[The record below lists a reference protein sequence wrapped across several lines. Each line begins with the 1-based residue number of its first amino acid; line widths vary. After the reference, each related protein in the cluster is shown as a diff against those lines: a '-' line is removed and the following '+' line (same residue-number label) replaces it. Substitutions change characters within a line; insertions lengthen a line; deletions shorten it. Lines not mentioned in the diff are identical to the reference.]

1 MRVYSKG
8 NKMITHIDVSHNEIS
23 DNGGIALAKALGI

>member
-1 MRVYSKG
+1 MRVCSKG
-8 NKMITHIDVSHNEIS
+8 NKTIAHIDVSHNEIS